1 MKKALLHLEAAD
13 PILGAIIRQVG
24 PYAITYHAPDFT
36 TLARSIVFQ
45 QLSGKAAATIF
56 ARVLAAAGRAGK
68 LSPAKLTALGPA
80 GLRPLGLSQQKASY
94 LLDLASRRI
103 PFSRLPA
110 LDDAEVLSS
119 LTAVKGIGIWT
130 AQMFLLFALE
140 RPDVFPTGDLGI
152 RNAIHKA
159 YNLPTPPTPA
169 EMEQIAQPWRP
180 YASVATWYLWRSLD
194 GAAGFPIPPD

>member
-13 PILGAIIRQVG
+13 PILGTIIRQVG

-36 TLARSIVFQ
+36 ALARSIVYQ

-56 ARVLAAAGRAGK
+56 ARVLAAAGHRGK
-68 LSPAKLTALGPA
+68 LSPAKLIALGPA

-94 LLDLASRRI
+94 VLDLAARRI
-103 PFSRLPA
+103 PFARLPG
-110 LDDAEVLSS
+110 LPDAEVLST
-119 LTAVKGIGIWT
+119 LTAVKGIGVWT
-130 AQMFLLFALE
+130 AQMFLIFALE
-140 RPDVFPTGDLGI
+140 RPDVFPSGDLGI

-159 YNLPTPPTPA
+159 YKLPAPPTPA
-169 EMEQIAQPWRP
+169 QMEQIAQTWRP

-194 GAAGFPIPPD
+194 GPAGL